1 MNHAGDDLNVTEIV
15 LEETFQY
22 HPVNTQIFKPFV
34 ISRLMEHPAILSNS
48 LEYRIEIQDVGELGT
63 RSVRVKWT
71 WTDEMIPA
79 RPLAAQREYIT
90 EAAAYALAFA
100 IVKRFTSA
108 ELLDTAEREERFDYV
123 LAENGAFC
131 GVEVSGSQTESRQ
144 VLRDRHLQKI
154 RQLLDNPMRWGG
166 YVVIVGFTRREVI
179 LSYHAGERERRQ

>member
-1 MNHAGDDLNVTEIV
+1 MSDAADDSNIIHIA
-15 LEETFQY
+15 LEETFQS

-34 ISRLMEHPAILSNS
+34 ISRLMEHPAAADNS
-48 LEYRIEIQDVGELGT
+48 LEYRVEIQDVGEPGT

-71 WTDEMIPA
+71 WTEDMIPA

-100 IVKRFTSA
+100 IVKRFTPA

-123 LAENGAFC
+123 LDENGVFC
-131 GVEVSGSQTESRQ
+131 GVEVSGSQMEDRQ
-144 VLRDRHLQKI
+144 ALRDRHLQKI

-166 YVVIVGFTRREVI
+166 YVVIVGFMRREVI
-179 LSYHAGERERRQ
+179 LSYHAGAGEGRR